1 MGSGRDVVHKLTV
14 SVEDAQ
20 RLLSSTDFAY
30 LSTWHRE
37 ELAKALADL
46 SQPPEMGMAEDDE
59 YKLSMLDH
67 ALAEAGRRRTR

>member
-1 MGSGRDVVHKLTV
+1 MHRWTV
-14 SVEDAQ
+14 SVEDAK

-30 LSTWHRE
+30 LAVWFQDD
-37 ELAKALADL
+37 LAKSLADL
-46 SQPPEMGMAEDDE
+46 PQPPEMGMAEDDE